1 MARSEF
7 DGSQPSPLPG
17 PPAAP
22 GLAGVWTCS
31 SRGTSGTPAL
41 LQGAPSSQ
49 QGWPSP
55 PAPRRLP
62 RWGYHGKAAAA
73 QGECGLPG
81 APASSLR
88 AARRDFSVV
97 SSSARR
103 RSSCSAHGAAAT
115 PLRAG
120 MRGLRWPCA
129 PRCAH
134 CPPPPRSGPSR
145 SCHVCTEGARHQLA
159 KPRCHGRGLGTAVQP
174 AGGGQT
180 ACAWAGG
187 LRGPPG
193 PNTNVPPRPPDPSC
207 ARGLHALSAP
217 LRCPAPSPAHSFPF
231 STNTLQVP
239 EPSHSLRTR
248 HRHRRRGLASLA
260 AAACCCRCRGTPAC
274 FSRACSRASQP
285 GCGRGNRGTP
295 ALTPRQ
301 TQRRVPWPSKG
312 SPGSRAA
319 AAQDGSSPLA
329 QATAGG

>member
-31 SRGTSGTPAL
+31 SRGMPGTPVL
-41 LQGAPSSQ
+41 LQGAPTPQ
-49 QGWPSP
+49 QGRPPP

-73 QGECGLPG
+73 QGEHGLPG
-81 APASSLR
+81 APASSPR

-97 SSSARR
+97 SSSAACPEGEVPVPHTGQQPPSRGPG
-103 RSSCSAHGAAAT
+103 CGGCAGPAPPAT
-115 PLRAG
+115 PTAHPSHARA
-120 MRGLRWPCA
+120 RRARATCA
-129 PRCAH
+129 PRV
-134 CPPPPRSGPSR
+134 RSTSWQSR
-145 SCHVCTEGARHQLA
+145 AA
-159 KPRCHGRGLGTAVQP
+159 MA
-174 AGGGQT
+174 AGSAPWCGQT

-187 LRGPPG
+187 LRGSPG
-193 PNTNVPPRPPDPSC
+193 PNTNVTPPHLTCPH
-207 ARGLHALSAP
+207 AWGLHALSAP

-231 STNTLQVP
+231 STHTLQVP

-248 HRHRRRGLASLA
+248 HRHHRRGLASLA
-260 AAACCCRCRGTPAC
+260 AAACRRRCRGTPAC

-295 ALTPRQ
+295 RLTPRQ
-301 TQRRVPWPSKG
+301 TQHRVPWPSEG
-312 SPGSRAA
+312 SLGSRAA
-319 AAQDGSSPLA
+319 AAQDGSSSALA
-329 QATAGG
+329 QAAAGG